1 MEAVE
6 LLEKMLLSY
15 QPRSGELLNSLL
27 LQKVSLK
34 TLENNKNLNI
44 VENYDIKKGQ
54 LLNNFIN
61 FLDDEVVVQMEEIAL

>member
-1 MEAVE
+1 
-6 LLEKMLLSY
+6 MLLSY

-34 TLENNKNLNI
+34 TLENNKILNF

-61 FLDDEVVVQMEEIAL
+61 FLDDEVAVQMEEIAL